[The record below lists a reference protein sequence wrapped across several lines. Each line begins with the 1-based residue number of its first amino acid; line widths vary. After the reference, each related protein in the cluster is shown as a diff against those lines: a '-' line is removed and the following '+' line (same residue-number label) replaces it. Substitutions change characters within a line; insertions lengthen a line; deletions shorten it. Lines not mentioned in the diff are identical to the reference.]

1 MKEWK
6 IVFWLTA
13 AAVGFR
19 FLHYLIFAGEV
30 VVGPD
35 QIQNITLARRF
46 AGGDLYG
53 VLDVYWTPL
62 YPILIGTLTYFIN
75 SLVTPSL
82 IISIVAG
89 GLAVPLTYF
98 LVKQSYGQREAV
110 IAAVIAVFYPHLI
123 NSVFLLGTENIYL
136 LWVIGAVFIGWKAL
150 KTDLSR
156 DYLLTGILL
165 GLAYLTRPEAFGYPL
180 FFVLLFTGK
189 KLWQKN
195 LPVRSSLTP
204 IFILLLGF
212 AVLAGPYIFY
222 LRSATGSWTISG
234 KTEINTIAAEY
245 SEEDVQ
251 PETAAPPTGLNLKK
265 CRVLIESFFINL
277 IIIHKGFPYL
287 LPVFLLMLVAL
298 GLFGENWNTEKLERE
313 GYLILFCLTTVVGY
327 AVSTIQ
333 TRYFYVLLPIFFGW
347 IARGIVQTEQRFHEL
362 IKNHLSD
369 KFIHLFVSKRL
380 IILALV
386 AMYFYVLPLNFFVH
400 SEAAAWEAAAFEE
413 RDAGVWLKQNGKPS
427 PLIFSASFRPVFYA
441 EGRPFPIETTDA
453 KELLAQIKDQK
464 ADYVVTS
471 ERSLKRH
478 PYLKDFNEYLQ
489 NSPDFELVYETEKP
503 DGYKIWIYEL
513 R

>member
-6 IVFWLTA
+6 TVVWLTA
-13 AAVGFR
+13 AAISFR
-19 FLHYLIFAGEV
+19 ILHYLIFAGEI
-30 VVGPD
+30 VVGAD
-35 QIQNITLARRF
+35 QMQNITLARRF
-46 AGGDLYG
+46 AAGNFYG

-62 YPILIGTLTYFIN
+62 YPILIGILTYFID

-89 GLAVPLTYF
+89 SLAVPLTYF

-136 LWVIGAVFIGWKAL
+136 LLVGGAVFIGWKAL
-150 KTDLSR
+150 KGNGIR

-180 FFVLLFTGK
+180 FFVLLCIGK
-189 KLWQKN
+189 KLLEKN
-195 LPVRSSLTP
+195 LPARRSLAP
-204 IFILLLGF
+204 IFVLLLGF
-212 AVLAGPYIFY
+212 AVFAAPYVFY
-222 LRSATGSWTISG
+222 LRSATGNWTISG
-234 KTEINTIAAEY
+234 KTEINTIAGEL
-245 SEEDVQ
+245 SEEELQ
-251 PETAAPPTGLNLKK
+251 PEKDTLPAGLNVHKSK
-265 CRVLIESFFINL
+265 ILIESFLTNL

-298 GLFGENWNTEKLERE
+298 GLFSESWNTEKLKRE

-327 AVSTIQ
+327 AVATIQ

-347 IARGIVQTEQRFHEL
+347 IARGILQTERRFHEL
-362 IKNHLSD
+362 IHNHSSGN
-369 KFIHLFVSKRL
+369 FRQFFTSQRL
-380 IILALV
+380 TIVALA
-386 AMYFYVLPLNFFVH
+386 AMYFYVLPLNFFVR
-400 SEAAAWEAAAFEE
+400 SQASAWKDAAFEE

-427 PLIFSASFRPVFYA
+427 PLIFSGSFRPIFYA
-441 EGRPFPIETTDA
+441 EGRPFPIKTTDA
-453 KELLAQIKDQK
+453 KELLAQIKDTR
-464 ADYVVTS
+464 ADYVVTG

-478 PYLKDFNEYLQ
+478 PYLKDFNDYLI
-489 NSPDFELVYETEKP
+489 NSPEFELVYETEKP
-503 DGYKIWIYEL
+503 DGYRIWIFAL